1 MHVAI
6 WTGRV
11 LDPRACEWKCLM
23 ASQDVVAVAVVAE
36 AVVVFAEEMIPE
48 IVADGRHREDHTEKD
63 PGILKVT
70 TVIRVN
76 CGRPFF
82 RSIFELT

>member
-1 MHVAI
+1 
-6 WTGRV
+6 
-11 LDPRACEWKCLM
+11 M
-23 ASQDVVAVAVVAE
+23 ASQDAEAGAE
-36 AVVVFAEEMIPE
+36 AVVVAVFAEEMIPE

-76 CGRPFF
+76 CGRPFS
-82 RSIFELT
+82 RSISELNLDQLIYM